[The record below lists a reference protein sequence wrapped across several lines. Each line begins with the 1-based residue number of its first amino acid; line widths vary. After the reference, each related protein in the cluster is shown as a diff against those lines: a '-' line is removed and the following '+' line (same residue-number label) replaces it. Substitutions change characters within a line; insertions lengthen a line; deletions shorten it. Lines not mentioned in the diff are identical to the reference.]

1 MTVAYFPSA
10 SAIKPFMVVGGII
23 LATVD
28 PAQRQD
34 QPQACH

>member
-1 MTVAYFPSA
+1 MTVSYFPSA

-28 PAQRQD
+28 PAQHRTI
-34 QPQACH
+34 H

>member
-1 MTVAYFPSA
+1 MTVAHFPSA

-28 PAQRQD
+28 PAQRRTI
-34 QPQACH
+34 H